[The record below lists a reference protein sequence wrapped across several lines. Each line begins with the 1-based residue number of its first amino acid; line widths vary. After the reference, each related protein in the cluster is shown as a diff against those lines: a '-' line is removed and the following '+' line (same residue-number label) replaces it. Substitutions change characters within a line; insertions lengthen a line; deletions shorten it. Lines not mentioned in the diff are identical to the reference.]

1 MRGRTRTHWSLN
13 LNVSSVLIQNLI
25 PGMYVSVLDDGKER
39 TSCQEDDADYP
50 IPVQSMP
57 G

>member
-13 LNVSSVLIQNLI
+13 LNVSSDLIQNLI

-50 IPVQSMP
+50 ILVQSMP